1 MKTLKQELGAICFCL
16 LQILL
21 GILLLIN
28 PIGFTSGI
36 ITVFGIVIIVSG
48 IVSIIRYFH
57 TDAVEA
63 AKNQTMLKGLVALLA
78 GGFCVTRSYWFIATF
93 PILTILYGIVVLIT
107 GLGKIQWMTDMIR
120 MKKKKWFL
128 AAISAVTA
136 IACAVVILSN
146 PFTSTAVLWTFT
158 GISLIVD
165 AVFDIIAIFVSGR
178 EEKAAGKENAQ

>member
-1 MKTLKQELGAICFCL
+1 MKTEIGAICFCL

-36 ITVFGIVIIVSG
+36 VTAFGLVMIVMGIVNIIQ
-48 IVSIIRYFH
+48 YFR
-57 TDAVEA
+57 TEAVEA
-63 AKNQTMLKGLVALLA
+63 AKSQTMLKGLVTLLA
-78 GGFCVTRSYWFIATF
+78 GGFCVAKSYWFIATF
-93 PILTILYGIVVLIT
+93 PILTILYGVVVLIT

-128 AAISAVTA
+128 AAISAVIS

-158 GISLIVD
+158 GIALIVD
-165 AVFDIIAIFVSGR
+165 AVFDIIAIFVSDRDGKAA
-178 EEKAAGKENAQ
+178 EKEKAQ